1 MQEVLFQRRLVRI
14 NVCRVM
20 LSRDLNDLRQCTLY
34 VQLKVVLICSL
45 SYFGHALDIF
55 EPFHRGRVGETDLH
69 IMLADVFE
77 LGNMINLDQP
87 SFADDRH
94 TVAGMLYLGEDMRGE
109 EDGAS
114 LGAYLGHHFV
124 EFLLVEWVETGT

>member
-34 VQLKVVLICSL
+34 VQLKGVLICSL

-55 EPFHRGRVGETDLH
+55 EPFHRGRAGETDLH
-69 IMLADVFE
+69 IMLAYVFE
-77 LGNMINLDQP
+77 RGKHIILVQP
-87 SFADDRH
+87 SFSDDRY
-94 TVAGMLYLGEDMRGE
+94 TVTA
-109 EDGAS
+109 
-114 LGAYLGHHFV
+114 
-124 EFLLVEWVETGT
+124 